1 MYRAYVRQQCTKL
14 MSDSNIRSL
23 CQTVQSLHQ
32 TAGYTESTSGNSVQS
47 LRQAAVYKAMSD
59 SSIQSLRQT
68 AVYRACQAA
77 AVERAYVRHHC
88 TEPTSGSNSIKS
100 LRQTAEY
107 RACIRQQY
115 TEPTSNSSIQNTDDT
130 PEMYVRQTFS
140 ERTFAAKN
148 KQQ

>member
-1 MYRAYVRQQCTKL
+1 MSGSSIQSQRQTEEYTEPTSGSSTQSYVRQQ
-14 MSDSNIRSL
+14 
-23 CQTVQSLHQ
+23 
-32 TAGYTESTSGNSVQS
+32 YTEPT
-47 LRQAAVYKAMSD
+47 SD
-59 SSIQSLRQT
+59 SSIQSLR
-68 AVYRACQAA
+68 QAA

-88 TEPTSGSNSIKS
+88 TEPTSGSNGIKS

-115 TEPTSNSSIQNTDDT
+115 TEPTSNFSIQNTDDT

-140 ERTFAAKN
+140 ERTLAAKN